1 MTYEEA
7 IKNINALNA
16 VCCQK
21 DFYDTEFENALAL
34 AIKALEKQIP
44 KKPIIREAEDSF
56 GFVKYILC
64 TNCEKAMYAEL
75 KKNPYVDLCAS
86 KLQED
91 EITTAWIRFSA
102 EVVFPDESEEIL
114 KIKEAIMKKS
124 AIVKELYNDNPKN
137 LIFKVFYLK
146 NIQGSLSNLGHVK
159 GLEERENFLPVVEFK
174 F

>member
-1 MTYEEA
+1 
-7 IKNINALNA
+7 
-16 VCCQK
+16 
-21 DFYDTEFENALAL
+21 
-34 AIKALEKQIP
+34 
-44 KKPIIREAEDSF
+44 
-56 GFVKYILC
+56 
-64 TNCEKAMYAEL
+64 MYAEL
-75 KKNPYVDLCAS
+75 QKNPYVDLCAS

-102 EVVFPDESEEIL
+102 EVVFPDENEEIL

-137 LIFKVFYLK
+137 PIFKVFYLK

-159 GLEERENFLPVVEFK
+159 GLEERENFLPIVEFK